1 MTIRFLSIE
10 SRTSNTLSFCALFIP
25 AISLAIDMFFHQWSN
40 RMCWY
45 LRMSVN
51 RRNDLQIFDFFR
63 LLTIFFV
70 IFTEIVEVAKGLY
83 RWKA

>member
-1 MTIRFLSIE
+1 MTIRSLSIE
-10 SRTSNTLSFCALFIP
+10 SRTSSTLCFCALFIP

-40 RMCWY
+40 RVGWY
-45 LRMSVN
+45 LRISVN
-51 RRNDLQIFDFFR
+51 RCNDSQIFDFFR

-70 IFTEIVEVAKGLY
+70 VFTEIVEVAKGLY